1 MAFSASG
8 AASARRVERPLKG
21 NQRTWRADAAPLA
34 NSICYNSLIQPA
46 ECQMSRSQD
55 NHTTGRRAFLATAA
69 GVGAMALSGDGVA
82 GVLGANERINVGVL
96 GLGSRGG
103 TLIGW
108 LHKIAAQ
115 SNVRITAVADLWERR
130 RIAAAQRV
138 AGETGL
144 QPAQCRTAAEMF
156 DRKDVDAVLIATPD
170 FQHPWQSA
178 LAAMAGKDIYCEKPF
193 GCHHDE
199 VRQAFEIIRAS
210 GRVFCLRVQARG
222 MDKYFAAAEFVQ
234 SGKLGQVQYVE
245 ISEPI
250 FQQRW
255 RIDGSE
261 DSPKEADVDWREFLG
276 SLPAEKHPFDA
287 RAFREFRLFWP
298 FSSGPFCQ
306 WMSHRIDLVNL
317 VLGKTPASAA
327 ALGGVYL
334 WKDGRTNPD
343 VVQCLLEYPGGP
355 LCSYHLRMG
364 NSAGGKG
371 ITLYGTAGTLDL
383 EAGLAYGDGGGGIVT
398 PSETK
403 SGSPQFVVDRSK
415 VLKSRREGGVK
426 IGDKGGVDY
435 LAHFFDAVRHRTAV
449 RGDIHAAKAQADACI
464 LANIA
469 YRGTGKAVLNQDGKV
484 ASG

>member
-1 MAFSASG
+1 MTPTNG
-8 AASARRVERPLKG
+8 TP
-21 NQRTWRADAAPLA
+21 D
-34 NSICYNSLIQPA
+34 
-46 ECQMSRSQD
+46 
-55 NHTTGRRAFLATAA
+55 TGRRAFLATAA
-69 GVGAMALSGDGVA
+69 GMGALAIAGDGVA

-108 LHKIAAQ
+108 IHKIAAQ
-115 SNVRITAVADLWERR
+115 CNLRITAVADLWERR
-130 RIAAAQRV
+130 RIAASQRI
-138 AGETGL
+138 AGENG
-144 QPAQCRTAAEMF
+144 QPPAQCRTAAELF

-170 FQHPWQSA
+170 FQHPSQSA
-178 LAAMAGKDIYCEKPF
+178 QAVLAGKDVYCEKPF

-199 VRQAFEIIRAS
+199 MRQAYEIIRAS
-210 GRVFCLRVQARG
+210 GRIFCLGVQARG
-222 MDKYFAAAEFVQ
+222 MDRYFAAAEFVQ

-255 RIDGSE
+255 RISGSE
-261 DSPKEADVDWREFLG
+261 DSPRESDIDWREFLG
-276 SLPAEKHPFDA
+276 SLSADKHPFDA

-298 FSSGPFCQ
+298 YSSGPFCQ

-317 VLGKTPASAA
+317 VLGKTPSSAA
-327 ALGGVYL
+327 ALGGIYL

-371 ITLYGTAGTLDL
+371 ITIYGTAGTLDL
-383 EAGLAYGDGGGGIVT
+383 EAGLAFGDGGGGLVAQA
-398 PSETK
+398 ETK
-403 SGSPQFVVDRSK
+403 SGSAQFIVDRTK
-415 VLKSRREGGVK
+415 VLKSRREGGVQV
-426 IGDKGGVDY
+426 GGKGGFDY
-435 LAHFFDAVRHRTAV
+435 LAHFFEAVRNRSAV

-464 LANIA
+464 LANTA
-469 YRGTGKAVLNQDGKV
+469 YRTGARTRLDESGKII
-484 ASG
+484 

>member
-1 MAFSASG
+1 MSHS
-8 AASARRVERPLKG
+8 
-21 NQRTWRADAAPLA
+21 DAADK
-34 NSICYNSLIQPA
+34 PA
-46 ECQMSRSQD
+46 
-55 NHTTGRRAFLATAA
+55 GRRAFLATTV
-69 GVGAMALSGDGVA
+69 GMGAMAITGDGVA

-108 LHKIAAQ
+108 IHKLAAS
-115 SNVRITAVADLWERR
+115 SNLRITAVADLWERR
-130 RIAAAQRV
+130 RVAASQRI
-138 AGETGL
+138 AGETGKA
-144 QPAQCRTAAEMF
+144 PTQCRTAAELF
-156 DRKDVDAVLIATPD
+156 DRKDVDVVLIATPD
-170 FQHPWQSA
+170 FQHAAQSA
-178 LAAMAGKDIYCEKPF
+178 QAVMAGKDVYCEKPF

-210 GRVFCLRVQARG
+210 DRVFCLGVQARG
-222 MDKYFAAAEFVQ
+222 MDKYYAAAEFVQ

-255 RIDGSE
+255 RINGSE
-261 DSPKEADVDWREFLG
+261 ESPRESEIDWREFLG
-276 SLPAEKHPFDA
+276 SLPADQHPFDA

-317 VLGKTPASAA
+317 VLGKAPTAAA

-371 ITLYGTAGTLDL
+371 ITLYGSTGTLDL
-383 EAGLAYGDGGGGIVT
+383 EAGLAYGDGGGGLVVQ
-398 PSETK
+398 SETK
-403 SGSPQFVVDRSK
+403 TGSQFVVDKSK
-415 VLKSRREGGVK
+415 VLRSRREGGVSL
-426 IGDKGGVDY
+426 GGKGGVDY
-435 LAHFFDAVRHRTAV
+435 LAHFFDAVRTRSTV
-449 RGDIHAAKAQADACI
+449 RGDIHAAKAQAEACI
-464 LANIA
+464 LANYA
-469 YRGTGKAVLNQDGKV
+469 YRTGARTELGVDGKITPTFD
-484 ASG
+484 G

>member
-1 MAFSASG
+1 MSL
-8 AASARRVERPLKG
+8 P
-21 NQRTWRADAAPLA
+21 DA
-34 NSICYNSLIQPA
+34 NKPA
-46 ECQMSRSQD
+46 
-55 NHTTGRRAFLATAA
+55 GRRAFLATTVGIGAA
-69 GVGAMALSGDGVA
+69 AMTGDAVA
-82 GVLGANERINVGVL
+82 GVLGANERVNVGVL

-108 LHKIAAQ
+108 LHKIAAT

-130 RIAAAQRV
+130 RAAAAQRA
-138 AGETGL
+138 AGETGKA
-144 QPAQCRTAAEMF
+144 PAQCRTAAELF
-156 DRKDVDAVLIATPD
+156 DRKDVDVVLIATPD
-170 FQHPWQSA
+170 FQHAAQSA
-178 LAAMAGKDIYCEKPF
+178 QAVMAGKDVYCEKPF

-210 GRVFCLRVQARG
+210 GRVFCLGVQARG
-222 MDKYFAAAEFVQ
+222 MDKYYAAAEFVQ
-234 SGKLGQVQYVE
+234 SGRLGQVQYVE

-255 RIDGSE
+255 RVPGSE
-261 DSPKEADVDWREFLG
+261 ESPRDVEIDWREFLG
-276 SLPAEKHPFDA
+276 SLPIDKHPFDA

-317 VLGKTPASAA
+317 VLGKSPTAAA

-371 ITLYGTAGTLDL
+371 ITMYGTAGTLDL
-383 EAGLAYGDGGGGIVT
+383 EAGFAYGDGGGGLVVRT
-398 PSETK
+398 ETK
-403 SGSPQFVVDRSK
+403 TGSPQFVVDKSK
-415 VLKSRREGGVK
+415 VLKSRRDGGLSLGSK
-426 IGDKGGVDY
+426 QSVDY
-435 LAHFFDAVRHRTAV
+435 LAHFFDAVRSRSGV
-449 RGDIHAAKAQADACI
+449 RGDVDAAKAQADACI
-464 LANIA
+464 LANYA
-469 YRGTGKAVLNQDGKV
+469 YRTGVRTRLDHDGKITPAP
-484 ASG
+484 ASS